1 MPVTIEVA
9 DPADPSSN
17 SRSSWDPGW
26 QRMGLRPVV
35 MREESKRAVGLLRE
49 KMPKGV
55 FRGDTRLIGRRESA
69 GMLSID
75 RR

>member
-1 MPVTIEVA
+1 MPLTIEVA

-17 SRSSWDPGW
+17 SISLRAPGW
-26 QRMGLRPVV
+26 KRTGLRPVV
-35 MREESKRAVGLLRE
+35 MREESKRGLGVLRE
-49 KMPKGV
+49 KMAAGV
-55 FRGDTRLIGRRESA
+55 FRGDARLIGRRESA